1 MSHPPISES
10 ASGSAVVSSPAV
22 PPQNTPPCYTPK
34 QSAILQG
41 AMEVFLAAGYANT
54 SMDRVAAAAGVSKQ
68 TIYSHF
74 RDKEGLFTA
83 LMEHMTICRFQTLL
97 GLDVAQGAALQG
109 EPAVLMRQFAEGFLT
124 KIADDHYVAFLRLII
139 AESVRFPELAK
150 LYGRTVIQR
159 GRQLMA
165 DFFRHHPELGF
176 EDAEAIA
183 YIFIGSLVSFVMA
196 QEIFYGKES
205 SPLSRDRLV
214 DSLLSVL
221 LPLRS
226 PLSGSELPAPG
237 ASHAVP
243 SSES

>member
-1 MSHPPISES
+1 MTHLPFADGDAP
-10 ASGSAVVSSPAV
+10 AAVSP
-22 PPQNTPPCYTPK
+22 TCYTPK
-34 QSAILQG
+34 QTAILQG
-41 AMEVFLAAGYANT
+41 AMGVFLATGYANT

-97 GLDVAQGAALQG
+97 GLDVTQGAALQG
-109 EPAVLMRQFAEGFLT
+109 EPALLMRQFAEGFLT
-124 KIADDHYVAFLRLII
+124 QIADDDYVAFLRLII

-159 GRQLMA
+159 GRQLMT

-176 EDAEAIA
+176 DDAEAIA
-183 YIFIGSLVSFVMA
+183 HIFIGSLVSFVMA

-205 SPLSRDRLV
+205 SPLPRDRLV
-214 DSLLSVL
+214 ESLLSVL
-221 LPLRS
+221 LSPRS
-226 PLSGSELPAPG
+226 PSSGSAPPVPG
-237 ASHAVP
+237 ASHAV
-243 SSES
+243 SSAAS